1 MSEGRFATLTTDYSL
16 VSMMLNVARAPL
28 PAGVEAPL
36 K

>member
-1 MSEGRFATLTTDYSL
+1 MSAGRFATLTA

>member
-1 MSEGRFATLTTDYSL
+1 MSEGRFATLTAETSL
-16 VSMMLNVARAPL
+16 VSMMLNVARVPL